1 MTGQSCPERFV
12 MPRKSWQR
20 KACWPPERREKS
32 SCCRRRRMEWVVR
45 SRPPRKKA
53 PEIGCWEEQR
63 REAVT
68 PLRAA
73 GICFA
78 GYPPAWMWADART
91 GWRNRGGTQPADRTA
106 RWRALSRRK
115 ARGSP
120 THRRARGTR
129 PQDGQARC
137 KGRTPAGKDNAC
149 GPMRPPGKTRARR
162 NRRHSGRRRRRGREE
177 NSKGGRPGAGQHR
190 KSLYCRR

>member
-12 MPRKSWQR
+12 MPRKRWQR

-63 REAVT
+63 RGAVT

-91 GWRNRGGTQPADRTA
+91 GWRNRGARSQRTERPAGALFQGEKHAEAPRTA
-106 RWRALSRRK
+106 
-115 ARGSP
+115 G
-120 THRRARGTR
+120 RGTR

-149 GPMRPPGKTRARR
+149 GPMRPPGKTPARR